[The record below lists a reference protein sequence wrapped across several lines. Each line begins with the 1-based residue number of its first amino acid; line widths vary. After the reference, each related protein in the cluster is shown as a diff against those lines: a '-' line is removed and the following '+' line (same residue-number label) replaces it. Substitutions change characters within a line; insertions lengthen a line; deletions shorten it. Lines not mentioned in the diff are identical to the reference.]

1 VTDKLDKEEKEMIKT
16 IGFIGCGNMGGAI
29 AKAVAKK
36 DVTLMLSDSFKEKA
50 EDLANEIGGKVSNN
64 TEIAKNA
71 DLIFLGVKP
80 QVLSSTICE
89 IKDIIKDETIVISMA
104 AGVNTDKIKGFFG
117 REIKL
122 IRIMPNT
129 PVSVGKGM
137 ILYSPTE
144 SVLKEEVSAFED
156 IMSEAGRLDRIAEGL
171 IDAGSALSG
180 CGPAFVFMFIEA
192 LADGGVAAGLPR
204 DKALIYA
211 TETLIGSAELLK
223 TSGKHPEELK
233 DAVCSPA
240 GSTIEGVKTL
250 ENGGMRG
257 TVMTAISN
265 AFNRT
270 KELGK

>member
-1 VTDKLDKEEKEMIKT
+1 MNKT

-36 DVTLMLSDSFKEKA
+36 DVSLLLSDSFKEKA
-50 EDLANEIGGKVSNN
+50 EALAKELGAKVSDN

-80 QVLSSTICE
+80 QVLSATIDE
-89 IKDIIKDETIVISMA
+89 IKGALKDGAVIVSMA
-104 AGVNTDKIKGFFG
+104 AGVNTDKIKGYFG
-117 REIKL
+117 KEIKL

-129 PVSVGKGM
+129 PVSVSKGM

-144 SVLKEEVSAFED
+144 SVTKVDVSFFED
-156 IMSEAGRLDRIAEGL
+156 IMSEAGRLDLIPEGL

-180 CGPAFVFMFIEA
+180 CGPAFVYMFIEA

-223 TSGKHPEELK
+223 QSGKHPGELK
-233 DAVCSPA
+233 DAVCSPG
-240 GSTIEGVKTL
+240 GSTIEGVKAL

-257 TVMTAISN
+257 TVMTAISD
-265 AFNRT
+265 AFKKT